1 MMLLMRTATQD
12 LYGNPDEMTF
22 GVQMLLIVNIAAYVI
37 EHLLRFPL
45 SYFCS
50 LHAGWYIIPQNA
62 PWISYFGFLNLITYQ
77 FIHQGFGH
85 LLSNMM
91 GLYFLG
97 PETERALGTNRF
109 FALYFLS
116 GVLGGLGWSLLSP
129 APFTCV
135 GASGAVFGILGAYA
149 ALYPNRE
156 LILIFLPF
164 TPIKAWLFVL
174 LLGGYELMHTLGG
187 PGGHVANA
195 AHLGGGIAGYIYATV
210 IARPGILHKLKEKF
224 GPKEKPPV
232 SRGEIDR
239 ILDKA
244 AQHGMHTLTR
254 HERDQLRRA
263 GRQ

>member
-1 MMLLMRTATQD
+1 MRTATQD
-12 LYGNPDEMTF
+12 IHGNATQMTF
-22 GVQMLLIVNIAAYVI
+22 GVQMLLVANIAVFFI
-37 EHLLRFPL
+37 EHVFRFPL
-45 SYFCS
+45 SS
-50 LHAGWYIIPQNA
+50 LFALRANWWTTLSIWQL
-62 PWISYFGFLNLITYQ
+62 ISYQ
-77 FIHQGFGH
+77 FIHQGLGH
-85 LLSNMM
+85 LFSNAL

-97 PETERALGTNRF
+97 PEVERTLGTNRF

-129 APFTCV
+129 PYAFCI

-164 TPIKAWLFVL
+164 FPIKAWIFVL
-174 LLGGYELMHTLGG
+174 LLGAYEFMHTLGG

-195 AHLGGGIAGYIYATV
+195 AHLGGGIAGYVYATV
-210 IARPGILHKLKEKF
+210 IGRPDLFQKLKTRF
-224 GPKEKPPV
+224 GPGRKPPV
-232 SRGEIDR
+232 SRAEIDR

-244 AQHGMHTLTR
+244 AQHGIGTLSR
-254 HERDQLRRA
+254 RERDLLKQA